1 MFAMALVHAIVPF
14 VRALTRNL
22 GGRIG
27 RIVRI
32 LLLAMPDTASSLD
45 AVMKFPNLGLC
56 SLAAQV
62 PEHEVRILDLVLRPH
77 GVRARVLDEV
87 RRFRPDLVGYS
98 AMSFQYETARE
109 LAASVRAAAPHA
121 VHVLG
126 GYHATVLADEVGA
139 RDGEHFDFAVRGEGE
154 VAFRQLVDG
163 LAGATL
169 DPERIPGLS
178 WRSKSG
184 WRHNPDGPLLAL
196 DSVPLPRRDARVLD
210 GAFYFDRSFDVAE
223 TTRGCPLPCTFCSI
237 RRMYGRTFR
246 RFPIPRVLE
255 DLRALDRRG
264 VRGVFFVDDNITID
278 VPRFKEL
285 CEEIS
290 AAGLSHLR
298 YIVQASVHGIA
309 KDPTLTPAMARAGF
323 DTVFMGI
330 ENAEEANVETL
341 DIAAKRGRGE
351 DETPRAVRLLRDNG
365 IKAVGGFI
373 VGNPD
378 DDRAAIARTFRY
390 ARQLGLDFP
399 IVQALTPYPR
409 TEMREALMAEGLV
422 TNPDDLT
429 RYNGYMVNVRTRH
442 LSSSAIARAMVWEG
456 VKLYMDPRAARRSR
470 FVRNFPAFRG
480 ALLRNNFALF
490 AGLRNRMFRST
501 HTL

>member
-1 MFAMALVHAIVPF
+1 M
-14 VRALTRNL
+14 
-22 GGRIG
+22 
-27 RIVRI
+27 RI
-32 LLLAMPDTASSLD
+32 LLIAMPDTASSLD
-45 AVMKFPNLGLC
+45 RVMKFPNLGLG
-56 SLAAQV
+56 SIAAQV
-62 PEHEVRILDLVLRPH
+62 PEHEVRILDLVLRPK
-77 GVRARVLDEV
+77 GVRARVLEEV
-87 RRFRPDLVGYS
+87 RSFGPDLVGYS
-98 AMSFQYETARE
+98 AMSFQYATARA
-109 LAASVRAAAPHA
+109 LARAVRAAAPG
-121 VHVLG
+121 VMHVLG
-126 GYHATVLADEVGA
+126 GYHATVLADEVAA
-139 RDGEHFDFAVRGEGE
+139 RDGGVFDFVVRGEGE
-154 VAFRQLVDG
+154 RPFRQLIDVLVG
-163 LAGATL
+163 GGGSLA
-169 DPERIPGLS
+169 DIPGLS
-178 WRSKSG
+178 WRAPGG
-184 WRHNPDGPLLAL
+184 WRHNPGGALLEL
-196 DSVPLPRRDARVLD
+196 DSLPLPRRDARAID

-223 TTRGCPLPCTFCSI
+223 TSRGCPLPCTFCSI

-246 RFPIPRVLE
+246 RFPIPRVIA
-255 DLRALDRRG
+255 DLHALDRRG
-264 VRGVFFVDDNITID
+264 VRGVFFVDDNVTID

-285 CEEIS
+285 CEEI
-290 AAGLSHLR
+290 ARAGLSHLR

-309 KDPTLTPAMARAGF
+309 KDPTLAPAMARAGF

-330 ENAEEANVETL
+330 ENAEAANVEAL
-341 DIAAKRGRGE
+341 AVAAKRGRSE

-409 TEMREALMAEGLV
+409 TEMRAELMAEGLV

-470 FVRNFPAFRG
+470 FVRDFPAFRA